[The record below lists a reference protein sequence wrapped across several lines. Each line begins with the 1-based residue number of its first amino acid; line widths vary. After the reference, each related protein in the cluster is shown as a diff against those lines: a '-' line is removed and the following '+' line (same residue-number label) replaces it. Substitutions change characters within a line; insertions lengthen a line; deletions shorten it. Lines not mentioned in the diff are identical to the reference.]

1 MVPDQIL
8 PAADLGGDGVN
19 DFPEARAARLTH
31 AHLSRRTMIQAGSI
45 GLMGLGL
52 ADVAAARALAAT
64 AKNVPHKSVIFVFLN
79 GGISHQDSFDLKPE
93 APDSVRGEFHPIATR
108 TPGLDI
114 CEHLPLLALQ
124 SERYALLRSIASGS
138 SEHGEACHMLFTGRL
153 DFPAGFSQAR
163 VPTPNEWPSLASQ
176 ITYLT
181 KGRDNLPPA
190 AVLPQPS
197 VNEAN
202 IFRPGQYAGKLGPK
216 YEAWHLHVAA
226 ACALGNGAC
235 PHCFRF
241 EGTPFKH
248 GSSTIFEMPTLSLPE
263 GGRFRLDNRV
273 ALLANIEQQQR
284 RLERGAELARLDR
297 SRQQAISVL
306 ADPRVQQAFDVE
318 QSDPQLLARY
328 GKNKFGLSLL
338 MARRLVE
345 AGVSMVQVN
354 LGKNSSWDTHRRNF
368 PNLKDNLLPYMDR
381 AVSGLLDDL
390 AESGMLDSTLVV
402 VSGEFGRTP
411 KINADGGRDHWGPV
425 MTSLFAGAGVR
436 GGNVIGAS
444 DKIAAQPAADRHTI
458 ENLAATV
465 LNTLGIPRDAQWID
479 FDGRP
484 HEVYRAEPISGL
496 M

>member
-1 MVPDQIL
+1 M
-8 PAADLGGDGVN
+8 N
-19 DFPEARAARLTH
+19 DFH
-31 AHLSRRTMIQAGSI
+31 AIQALRFSHAQHSRRTMIQAGSI
-45 GLMGLGL
+45 GLMGLGM
-52 ADVAAARALAAT
+52 ADAAAARALAERSP
-64 AKNVPHKSVIFVFLN
+64 NVPDKSVIFVFLN

-93 APDSVRGEFHPIATR
+93 APDAVRGEFHPIATR

-114 CEHLPLLALQ
+114 CEHLPLLAQQ

-138 SEHGEACHMLFTGRL
+138 SGHEEACHMLFTGRL
-153 DFPAGFSQAR
+153 DFPDGFSLAR
-163 VPTPNEWPSLASQ
+163 VPSPNEWPSLASQ

-181 KGRDNLPPA
+181 RGRNNLPPA

-197 VNEAN
+197 VNEAAAV
-202 IFRPGQYAGKLGPK
+202 RPGQYAGKLGPK

-235 PHCFRF
+235 PNCFRF
-241 EGTPFKH
+241 EGTPFQH
-248 GSSTIFEMPTLSLPE
+248 GSASIFEMPTLSLPE

-273 ALLANIEQQQR
+273 ELLANIEQQQR
-284 RLERGAELARLDR
+284 QLDRGAELAKLDR
-297 SRQQAISVL
+297 SRQQAMSLL
-306 ADPRVQQAFDVE
+306 ADPSVQAAFDVE
-318 QSDPQLLARY
+318 QADPRLHARY

-345 AGVSMVQVN
+345 AGVNMVQVN

-368 PNLKDNLLPYMDR
+368 PNLKDNLLPHMDR

-390 AESGMLDSTLVV
+390 AESGLLESTLVV
-402 VSGEFGRTP
+402 VTGEFGRTP
-411 KINADGGRDHWGPV
+411 KINPDGGRDHWGPV
-425 MTSLFAGAGVR
+425 MTSFFAGAGVR
-436 GGNVIGAS
+436 GGNVIGAT
-444 DKIAAQPAADRHTI
+444 DKIAAQPIADRHTI

-465 LNTLGIPRDAQWID
+465 LSTLGIPRDSQWVD

-484 HEVYRAEPISGL
+484 HEVYRSEPVAGL